1 MSFAGDW
8 DNSFIDNCTLQ
19 SCLSLGWLMD
29 AVPAGVQGK
38 IGTPEEQKENILAIL
53 QFQCNSIEIQ

>member
-1 MSFAGDW
+1 
-8 DNSFIDNCTLQ
+8 
-19 SCLSLGWLMD
+19 MD